1 MSIMKNYD
9 VEKLATEITR
19 VYEVNDK
26 LKIENLRLKL
36 AIYKTLLLI
45 DEYDSNAFIKKAI
58 ITLEEAINGR
68 RN

>member
-9 VEKLATEITR
+9 IEKLVAELTR

-58 ITLEEAINGR
+58 ITLEGAING
-68 RN
+68 

>member
-9 VEKLATEITR
+9 VEKLVTEITR

-45 DEYDSNAFIKKAI
+45 DEYDSNVFIKKAI
-58 ITLEEAINGR
+58 ITLEGAINGG
-68 RN
+68 N

>member
-9 VEKLATEITR
+9 VEKLVAEITR

-45 DEYDSNAFIKKAI
+45 DEYDSNAFINKAI

-68 RN
+68 N

>member
-9 VEKLATEITR
+9 IEKLVAELTR

-36 AIYKTLLLI
+36 AIYKALLLI

-58 ITLEEAINGR
+58 ITLEEVINGG
-68 RN
+68 N

>member
-9 VEKLATEITR
+9 VEKLVTEITR

-68 RN
+68 N

>member
-9 VEKLATEITR
+9 VEKLVAEITR

-58 ITLEEAINGR
+58 ITLEEAINGG
-68 RN
+68 N

>member
-1 MSIMKNYD
+1 MSITKNYD
-9 VEKLATEITR
+9 VEKLVAEITR

-45 DEYDSNAFIKKAI
+45 DEYDSNAFINKAI

-68 RN
+68 N

>member
-9 VEKLATEITR
+9 VEKLVAEITR

-68 RN
+68 N

>member
-9 VEKLATEITR
+9 VEKLVTEITR

-58 ITLEEAINGR
+58 ITLEGAINGR
-68 RN
+68 N